1 MGQKEEKGSSEPKS
15 RYVWDSKKLA
25 WVETTEAETEEAAP
39 EKAAIESTRKKVIEE
54 VIVEPRAEE
63 VSDEVPAEGV
73 PVQDTVE
80 AGGQLETIEEAGLV
94 EAAAEVKMLEY
105 RGAWIRL
112 AGFVVDFAVM
122 SVIAF
127 LLTLIQHFPFWTA
140 FVIGMIYFVGFWSW
154 RGQTPGK
161 MLVRAKIVKTDGSRM
176 GFGTAFLR
184 YLFYI
189 VPNYAPI
196 LFYVMRV
203 HVILG
208 SVVVLFAFVII
219 ALNSKKRG
227 IHDFVA
233 GTVVINTRPRAPQSV
248 EADIS
253 DTAEA
258 AEQPSTSEPEASK
271 QD

>member
-1 MGQKEEKGSSEPKS
+1 MGQKEEKGSSEPKR

-73 PVQDTVE
+73 PVQDAVE
-80 AGGQLETIEEAGLV
+80 AGGQLETIEEAGPV

-105 RGAWIRL
+105 RGVWIRL
-112 AGFVVDFAVM
+112 AGFVVDFIVLF
-122 SVIAF
+122 VITF
-127 LLTLIQHFPFWTA
+127 LLGQIRDFPFWTA

-189 VPNYAPI
+189 APNYAPI
-196 LFYVMRV
+196 LFYAMRV
-203 HVILG
+203 HTILG
-208 SVVVLFAFVII
+208 SVVGLIAFAII

-227 IHDFVA
+227 IHDWIA
-233 GTVVINTRPRAPQSV
+233 GTCVVNTRS
-248 EADIS
+248 EALQPDMYEPS
-253 DTAEA
+253 DAI
-258 AEQPSTSEPEASK
+258 EPETDK
-271 QD
+271 QE

>member
-1 MGQKEEKGSSEPKS
+1 MGQKEEKGSSEPKP

-63 VSDEVPAEGV
+63 VSAEVPAEGV

-80 AGGQLETIEEAGLV
+80 AGGRLETIEEAGPV

-112 AGFVVDFAVM
+112 AGLVVDFIVLT
-122 SVIAF
+122 VISF
-127 LLTLIQHFPFWTA
+127 LLLQILTLPFWVA
-140 FVIGMIYFVGFWSW
+140 LVIGMIYFVGFWSW

-161 MLVRAKIVKTDGSRM
+161 MLIHAKIVKTDGSPM

-189 VPNYAPI
+189 VPAYAPI
-196 LFYVMRV
+196 LLYAFRV
-203 HVILG
+203 HAILG
-208 SVVVLFAFVII
+208 AVVALFAFVII
-219 ALNSKKRG
+219 VFDRKKRG
-227 IHDFVA
+227 VHDRIA
-233 GTVVINTRPRAPQSV
+233 GTCVVNTRS
-248 EADIS
+248 EALQPDMYEPS
-253 DTAEA
+253 DTNEPGPD
-258 AEQPSTSEPEASK
+258 EQE
-271 QD
+271 

>member
-1 MGQKEEKGSSEPKS
+1 MGQKEEKGSSEPKP

-39 EKAAIESTRKKVIEE
+39 EKAAVESTRKKVIEE

-63 VSDEVPAEGV
+63 VSAEVPAEGV

-80 AGGQLETIEEAGLV
+80 AGGRLETIEEAGPV

-112 AGFVVDFAVM
+112 AGFVVDFMVL
-122 SVIAF
+122 SVIF
-127 LLTLIQHFPFWTA
+127 LLLTQIQGFPFWTA

-161 MLVRAKIVKTDGSRM
+161 MLISAKIVKTDGRPM

-189 VPNYAPI
+189 APNYAPI
-196 LFYVMRV
+196 LFYAMRV

-208 SVVVLFAFVII
+208 AVVALFAFVII

-227 IHDFVA
+227 VHDWIA
-233 GTVVINTRPRAPQSV
+233 GTCVVNTRS
-248 EADIS
+248 EALQPDMYEPS
-253 DTAEA
+253 DTNEPGPD
-258 AEQPSTSEPEASK
+258 EQE
-271 QD
+271 

>member
-1 MGQKEEKGSSEPKS
+1 MGQKEEKGSSEPKP

-25 WVETTEAETEEAAP
+25 WVETTEAETKEAAP

-63 VSDEVPAEGV
+63 VSAEVPAEGV

-80 AGGQLETIEEAGLV
+80 AGGRLETIEEAGPV

-112 AGFVVDFAVM
+112 AGFVVDFIVLAVV
-122 SVIAF
+122 SF
-127 LLTLIQHFPFWTA
+127 LLLQILTLPFWVA
-140 FVIGMIYFVGFWSW
+140 LVIGMIYFVGFWSW

-161 MLVRAKIVKTDGSRM
+161 MLIHAKIVKTDGRPM

-189 VPNYAPI
+189 VPAYAPI
-196 LFYVMRV
+196 LLYAFRV

-208 SVVVLFAFVII
+208 AVVALFAFLII
-219 ALNSKKRG
+219 AFDRKKRG
-227 IHDFVA
+227 VHDRIA
-233 GTVVINTRPRAPQSV
+233 GTCVVNTRS
-248 EADIS
+248 EALQPDMYEPS
-253 DTAEA
+253 DTN
-258 AEQPSTSEPEASK
+258 EPETDK
-271 QD
+271 QE

>member
-1 MGQKEEKGSSEPKS
+1 MGQKEEKGSSEPKP

-25 WVETTEAETEEAAP
+25 WVETTEAETKEAAP

-63 VSDEVPAEGV
+63 VSAEVPAEGV

-80 AGGQLETIEEAGLV
+80 AGGRLETIEEAGPV

-112 AGFVVDFAVM
+112 AGFVVDFIVLAVV
-122 SVIAF
+122 SF
-127 LLTLIQHFPFWTA
+127 LLLQILTLPFWVA
-140 FVIGMIYFVGFWSW
+140 LVIGMIYFVGFWSW

-161 MLVRAKIVKTDGSRM
+161 MLIHAKIVKTDGRPM

-189 VPNYAPI
+189 VPAYAPI
-196 LFYVMRV
+196 LLYAFRV

-208 SVVVLFAFVII
+208 AVIALFAFLII
-219 ALNSKKRG
+219 VFDRKKRG
-227 IHDFVA
+227 VHDRIA
-233 GTVVINTRPRAPQSV
+233 GTCVVNTRS
-248 EADIS
+248 EALQPDMYEPS
-253 DTAEA
+253 DTN
-258 AEQPSTSEPEASK
+258 EPETDK
-271 QD
+271 QE

>member
-1 MGQKEEKGSSEPKS
+1 MGQKEEKGSSEPKP

-25 WVETTEAETEEAAP
+25 WVETTEAETKEAAP

-63 VSDEVPAEGV
+63 VSAEVPAEGV

-80 AGGQLETIEEAGLV
+80 AGGRLETIEEAGPV

-112 AGFVVDFAVM
+112 AGFVVDFIVLAVV
-122 SVIAF
+122 SF
-127 LLTLIQHFPFWTA
+127 LLVQIRAFPFWA
-140 FVIGMIYFVGFWSW
+140 ALVIGMIYFVGFWSW

-161 MLVRAKIVKTDGSRM
+161 MLIHAKILKTDGRPI

-189 VPNYAPI
+189 VPAYAPI
-196 LFYVMRV
+196 LLYAFRV

-208 SVVVLFAFVII
+208 AVVALFAFLII
-219 ALNSKKRG
+219 AFDRKKRG
-227 IHDFVA
+227 VHDRIA
-233 GTVVINTRPRAPQSV
+233 GTCVVNTRS
-248 EADIS
+248 EALQPDMYEPS
-253 DTAEA
+253 DAI
-258 AEQPSTSEPEASK
+258 EPETDK
-271 QD
+271 QE

>member
-1 MGQKEEKGSSEPKS
+1 MGQKEEEGSSEPKP

-25 WVETTEAETEEAAP
+25 WVETTEAETKEAAP

-63 VSDEVPAEGV
+63 VSAEVPAEGV

-80 AGGQLETIEEAGLV
+80 AGGRLETIEEAGPV

-112 AGFVVDFAVM
+112 AGFVVDFIVLT
-122 SVIAF
+122 VISF
-127 LLTLIQHFPFWTA
+127 LLLQILTLPFWVA
-140 FVIGMIYFVGFWSW
+140 LVIGMIYFVGFWSW

-161 MLVRAKIVKTDGSRM
+161 MLIHAKIVKTDGRPM

-189 VPNYAPI
+189 VPAYAPI
-196 LFYVMRV
+196 LLYAFRV

-208 SVVVLFAFVII
+208 AVVALFAFVII

-227 IHDFVA
+227 VPDWIA
-233 GTVVINTRPRAPQSV
+233 GTCVVNTRS
-248 EADIS
+248 EALQPDMYEPS
-253 DTAEA
+253 DTNEPGPD
-258 AEQPSTSEPEASK
+258 EQE
-271 QD
+271 